1 MRGVGGCVWGVRG
14 SLCVVCMGKGGK
26 TWGLREGVELY
37 GGVVVGW
44 WVGGVGVGRG
54 GAITLG
60 FCVLGGGEAW
70 VREGGA
76 IAFGVCVGGVGVETW
91 WGGFVGWL
99 AVSVAGGLGGLGGCG
114 LDFLPF

>member
-1 MRGVGGCVWGVRG
+1 M
-14 SLCVVCMGKGGK
+14 LCVVCMGKGGK

-44 WVGGVGVGRG
+44 WVGETGVGRG
-54 GAITLG
+54 GAVTLG
-60 FCVLGGGEAW
+60 VCVLGGGEAW

-76 IAFGVCVGGVGVETW
+76 VALGVCVGGGGVEPW

-99 AVSVAGGLGGLGGCG
+99 GVSVGICGVGRRGCLGGWGGCG